1 MLSVCIMKASS
12 HIINFDSFNN
22 YPIILLLLSANLC
35 HQRLI
40 NESTIHADYRHKKSL
55 QILLS
60 LSIIDIL
67 LAAIPAESG
76 SAGTSTNP
84 AKCFHPNLFPTCSVW
99 IFWRM
104 WIYSSRNLNMSTR
117 WNRRLPLGCN
127 PFAPCHYAIIIT
139 RGETTHQ
146 RSHST
151 YYSWCCR
158 QNHSRTIIIFNSRY
172 YCKPNSVLQ
181 SNICLYQV
189 SKYDFRVTRDI

>member
-1 MLSVCIMKASS
+1 MSWITTEYYNFSIKKLSLLVICISILLTADMLYVCIMKASS

-60 LSIIDIL
+60 LSIMDIL

-84 AKCFHPNLFPTCSVW
+84 AKCFHPNLFPTCSV
-99 IFWRM
+99 
-104 WIYSSRNLNMSTR
+104 
-117 WNRRLPLGCN
+117 
-127 PFAPCHYAIIIT
+127 
-139 RGETTHQ
+139 
-146 RSHST
+146 
-151 YYSWCCR
+151 
-158 QNHSRTIIIFNSRY
+158 
-172 YCKPNSVLQ
+172 
-181 SNICLYQV
+181 
-189 SKYDFRVTRDI
+189 